1 MANNPSIL
9 WDSFNM
15 INKYL
20 LHFLLSF
27 SWFLGN
33 AQQRFSLNQCIEYA
47 YKQNFDVKLKELRLK
62 QSENTLEQ
70 SEKAIYPNLSG
81 SFSQGINSGR
91 SIDPFTNGFIQ
102 RTISSNSFGANANF
116 TIFNGFS
123 LKNQIIQNQYN
134 AEVDQVEI
142 QRAKNEL
149 RIRITLA
156 YMQVLMNQELSKIA
170 QEQIQNIQSQY
181 ERVKALVNEGNMP
194 KTNLIDLDAQLA
206 TAEYDALN
214 AQNNIDVSKLILV
227 QLMSFPT
234 GDVSHFVAS
243 DIENISIEEKTV
255 LLNETYLQNILSR
268 LYFQPIIKNAELRVR
283 SASIGIKIAEA
294 GKYPIVSLS
303 AGVGSAYSSA
313 AAKEYNYFNQL
324 GFNLNQFARLSI
336 NIPIYTNGQVK
347 GRITNA
353 QINQRIT
360 ETQLSQ
366 TKLQI
371 KQEIE
376 QAYLTAK
383 IAQEKLKTAQRQ
395 VLAQQIAYDSAKD
408 RYLEGLLHTIEL
420 NNYRINHEK
429 AKSNLIQ
436 SKYEFYFRK
445 IVLDYYIVK

>member
-1 MANNPSIL
+1 MKNRYIL
-9 WDSFNM
+9 Q
-15 INKYL
+15 L
-20 LHFLLSF
+20 LLCFLLIE
-27 SWFLGN
+27 GN
-33 AQQRFSLNQCIEYA
+33 AQQRFSLNQCIDYA

-62 QSENTLEQ
+62 QSENTLQQ
-70 SEKAIYPNLSG
+70 SQKAIYPNLSG

-91 SIDPFTNGFIQ
+91 SIDPFTNDFIQ
-102 RTISSNSFGANANF
+102 RTISSNSFGTNANF

-134 AEVDQVEI
+134 AEADQVEI

-170 QEQIQNIQSQY
+170 QEQIQNIKSQY

-214 AQNNIDVSKLILV
+214 AKNNIDVSKLSLA
-227 QLMSFPT
+227 QLMAFPNFT
-234 GDVSHFVAS
+234 IFEV
-243 DIENISIEEKTV
+243 ENFLEEKNT
-255 LLNETYLQNILSR
+255 LLTETYLQNMLSSSH
-268 LYFQPIIKNAELRVR
+268 FQPIIKSAELRVR
-283 SASIGIKIAEA
+283 SANIGIKLAEA
-294 GKYPIVSLS
+294 GKYPTVSLG
-303 AGVGSAYSSA
+303 AGLGSAYSSA
-313 AAKEYNYFNQL
+313 ASKEYNYFNQL

-336 NIPIYTNGQVK
+336 NIPIYANVQVQ

-353 QINQRIT
+353 QINQRIVD
-360 ETQLSQ
+360 TQLSQ

-376 QAYLTAK
+376 QVYLTAK
-383 IAQEKLKTAQRQ
+383 IAQEKLKAAQRQ
-395 VLAQQIAYDSAKD
+395 VSAQQIAYDSAKD
-408 RYLEGLLHTIEL
+408 RYLEGLLHAIEL
-420 NNYRINHEK
+420 NTFRINLEK

-445 IVLDYYIVK
+445 TVLDYYSNR

>member
-1 MANNPSIL
+1 MKKRI
-9 WDSFNM
+9 
-15 INKYL
+15 
-20 LHFLLSF
+20 FLLIF
-27 SWFLGN
+27 FFYCFVVN
-33 AQQRFSLNQCIEYA
+33 AQQRFSLNQCIDYA
-47 YKQNFDVKLKELRLK
+47 YKQNFEVKLKELSLK
-62 QSENTLEQ
+62 QSKNALKQ

-91 SIDPFTNGFIQ
+91 SIDPFTNDFVQ
-102 RTISSNSFGANANF
+102 QTISSNSFGANANF

-134 AEVDQVEI
+134 AEADQVEI

-181 ERVKALVNEGNMP
+181 KRAKALVNEGNMP
-194 KTNLIDLDAQLA
+194 KTNLIDLDAQIA

-214 AQNNIDVSKLILV
+214 AKNNIDVAKLSLA
-227 QLMSFPT
+227 QLMAFPNFNT
-234 GDVSHFVAS
+234 IE
-243 DIENISIEEKTV
+243 IENNLIEEKTV
-255 LLNETYLQNILSR
+255 LLNGNYLQNILSGF
-268 LYFQPIIKNAELRVR
+268 YFQPIIKSIELRVKV
-283 SASIGIKIAEA
+283 ANIGIKLAEA
-294 GKYPIVSLS
+294 GKYPTISLG
-303 AGVGSAYSSA
+303 AGLGSAYSSA

-336 NIPIYTNGQVK
+336 NIPIYANGQVK

-353 QINQRIT
+353 QINQRIV

-366 TKLQI
+366 TKLQT

-383 IAQEKLKTAQRQ
+383 IAQEKLKAAQRQ
-395 VLAQQIAYDSAKD
+395 ILALQIAYDSAKD

-420 NNYRINHEK
+420 NTFRIDLEK

-445 IVLDYYIVK
+445 IVLDYYVVK

>member
-1 MANNPSIL
+1 MRQFVLLLKIL
-9 WDSFNM
+9 PISLLGQTNIKFNL
-15 INKYL
+15 I
-20 LHFLLSF
+20 
-27 SWFLGN
+27 
-33 AQQRFSLNQCIEYA
+33 QCIDFA

-91 SIDPFTNGFIQ
+91 SIDPFTNDFIQ
-102 RTISSNSFGANANF
+102 RTISSNSFGANTNF

-134 AEVDQVEI
+134 AEADQVEI

-156 YMQVLMNQELSKIA
+156 YMQVLMNQELVKIA

-214 AQNNIDVSKLILV
+214 AKNNIDVSKLSLA
-227 QLMSFPT
+227 QLMAFPN
-234 GDVSHFVAS
+234 FVAY
-243 DIENISIEEKTV
+243 DIENNSIEEKTL
-255 LLNETYLQNILSR
+255 LLNDNYLQNILSNS
-268 LYFQPIIKNAELRVR
+268 YFQPIIKSAELRVG
-283 SASIGIKIAEA
+283 SANIGIKLAEA
-294 GKYPIVSLS
+294 GKYPSVSLGD
-303 AGVGSAYSSA
+303 GVGSAYSSA
-313 AAKEYNYFNQL
+313 ASKEYNYFNQL
-324 GFNLNQFARLSI
+324 GFNLNQFACLSI
-336 NIPIYTNGQVK
+336 NIPIYSNGQVQ

-353 QINQRIT
+353 QINQKIT
-360 ETQLSQ
+360 EIQLSQ
-366 TKLQI
+366 TKLQL

-376 QAYLTAK
+376 QAYLGAK
-383 IAQEKLKTAQRQ
+383 ITQEKFFAAQKQ
-395 VLAQQIAYDSAKD
+395 ISAQQIAYDSAKD
-408 RYLEGLLHTIEL
+408 RFLEGLLHAIEL
-420 NNYRINHEK
+420 NTFRINLEK

-445 IVLDYYIVK
+445 TILDFYVKR

>member
-1 MANNPSIL
+1 MKKRI
-9 WDSFNM
+9 
-15 INKYL
+15 
-20 LHFLLSF
+20 FLLIF
-27 SWFLGN
+27 FFYCFVVN
-33 AQQRFSLNQCIEYA
+33 AQQRFSLNQCIDYA
-47 YKQNFDVKLKELRLK
+47 YKQNFEVKLKELSLQQSKNALK
-62 QSENTLEQ
+62 Q

-91 SIDPFTNGFIQ
+91 SIDPFTNDFVQ
-102 RTISSNSFGANANF
+102 QTISSNSFGANANF

-134 AEVDQVEI
+134 AEADQVEI

-181 ERVKALVNEGNMP
+181 KRAKALVNEGNMP
-194 KTNLIDLDAQLA
+194 KTNLIDLDAQIA
-206 TAEYDALN
+206 TAEYDELN
-214 AQNNIDVSKLILV
+214 AKNNIDVAKLSLA
-227 QLMSFPT
+227 QLMAFPNFNT
-234 GDVSHFVAS
+234 IE
-243 DIENISIEEKTV
+243 IENNLIEEKTV
-255 LLNETYLQNILSR
+255 PLNGNYLQNILSGF
-268 LYFQPIIKNAELRVR
+268 YFQPIIKSIELRVKV
-283 SASIGIKIAEA
+283 ANIGIKLAEA
-294 GKYPIVSLS
+294 GKYPTISLG
-303 AGVGSAYSSA
+303 AGLGSAYSSA

-336 NIPIYTNGQVK
+336 NIPIYANGQVK

-353 QINQRIT
+353 QINQRIV

-366 TKLQI
+366 TKLQT

-383 IAQEKLKTAQRQ
+383 IAQEKLKAAQRQ
-395 VLAQQIAYDSAKD
+395 ILALQIAYDSAKD

-420 NNYRINHEK
+420 NTFRIDLEK

-445 IVLDYYIVK
+445 IVLEYYVVK

>member
-1 MANNPSIL
+1 MKKLIVFA
-9 WDSFNM
+9 
-15 INKYL
+15 L
-20 LHFLLSF
+20 LFPIWGQGGCQS
-27 SWFLGN
+27 
-33 AQQRFSLNQCIEYA
+33 RFSLTQCIDYA
-47 YKQNFDVKLKELRLK
+47 NKQNFDVKLKELKLR

-70 SEKAIYPNLSG
+70 SEKALYPNLSG

-134 AEVDQVEI
+134 AEADQVEI

-181 ERVKALVNEGNMP
+181 ERAKALVNEGNMP

-214 AQNNIDVSKLILV
+214 AKNNIDVSKLSLA
-227 QLMSFPT
+227 QLISFPNFT
-234 GDVSHFVAS
+234 AF
-243 DIENISIEEKTV
+243 DIENNSIEEKTV
-255 LLNETYLQNILSR
+255 LLNDNYLQHIFSELN
-268 LYFQPIIKNAELRVR
+268 YQPIIKSAELRVK
-283 SASIGIKIAEA
+283 SAKIGIKLAEA
-294 GKYPIVSLS
+294 GKYPTVSLG
-303 AGVGSAYSSA
+303 AGFGSAYSSA

-336 NIPIYTNGQVK
+336 NIPIYTNGQVN

-353 QINQRIT
+353 QINQKIV

-366 TKLQI
+366 TKLQT

-376 QAYLTAK
+376 QAYLAAK
-383 IAQEKLKTAQRQ
+383 IAQEKLKAAQKQ
-395 VLAQQIAYDSAKD
+395 VSAQQIAYDSAKD
-408 RYLEGLLHTIEL
+408 RYLEGVIHAIEL
-420 NNYRINHEK
+420 NNFRINLEK

-445 IVLDYYIVK
+445 TILVYYSNR